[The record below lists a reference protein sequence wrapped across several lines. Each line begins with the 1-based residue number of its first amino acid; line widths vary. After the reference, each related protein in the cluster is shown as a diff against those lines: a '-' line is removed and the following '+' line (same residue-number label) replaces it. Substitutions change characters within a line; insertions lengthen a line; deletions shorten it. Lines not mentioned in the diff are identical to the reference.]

1 LVIVFRAFRFGNAF
15 AFCNCMI
22 LLIWSSDRA
31 QDCARAI
38 ERAFQRQVRVVSD
51 LQQACEHLLTEE
63 YSAVLI
69 DQWITE
75 VEPGQAD
82 FLFHHLGTAAPV
94 FVNFGISGVERIVRE
109 LRAALNRRGRETM
122 LARHNARIALR
133 NELKDEV
140 TALLLSCGI
149 ALSEPGPDETT
160 LTRLRCINEVANR
173 IKDKLT
179 ISEEESQAE
188 EAATN
193 TAKVQSATA

>member
-1 LVIVFRAFRFGNAF
+1 
-15 AFCNCMI
+15 MI

-38 ERAFQRQVRVVSD
+38 ERAFQRQVRVVSN
-51 LQQACEHLLTEE
+51 LQQACEHLQSEE
-63 YSAVLI
+63 YSAVLV

-75 VEPGQAD
+75 AEPGQAD

-140 TALLLSCGI
+140 TALLLCCGI
-149 ALSEPGPDETT
+149 ALSEPGLDEAT
-160 LTRLRCINEVANR
+160 LARLRTIDEVANK
-173 IKDKLT
+173 IKEKLT
-179 ISEEESQAE
+179 ISEEGCEAVTTP
-188 EAATN
+188 AATPK
-193 TAKVQSATA
+193 AQSASA

>member
-1 LVIVFRAFRFGNAF
+1 
-15 AFCNCMI
+15 MI

-38 ERAFQRQVRVVSD
+38 ERAFQRQVRVVSN
-51 LQQACEHLLTEE
+51 LQQACEHLQSEE
-63 YSAVLI
+63 YSAVLV

-75 VEPGQAD
+75 AEPGQAD

-140 TALLLSCGI
+140 TALLLCCGI
-149 ALSEPGPDETT
+149 ALSEPGLDEAT
-160 LTRLRCINEVANR
+160 LARLRTIDEVANK
-173 IKDKLT
+173 IKEKLT
-179 ISEEESQAE
+179 ISEEEC
-188 EAATN
+188 EAAT
-193 TAKVQSATA
+193 TPAATPKAQSASA

>member
-1 LVIVFRAFRFGNAF
+1 
-15 AFCNCMI
+15 MI

-38 ERAFQRQVRVVSD
+38 ERAFQRPVRVVSD
-51 LQQACEHLLTEE
+51 LQEACEHLQSEE
-63 YSAVLI
+63 YSAVLV

-75 VEPGQAD
+75 AEPGQAD

-140 TALLLSCGI
+140 TALLLCCGI
-149 ALSEPGPDETT
+149 ALSEPGMDEAT
-160 LTRLRCINEVANR
+160 LARLHTIDEVANK
-173 IKDKLT
+173 IKEKLT
-179 ISEEESQAE
+179 ISEEES
-188 EAATN
+188 EAAATP
-193 TAKVQSATA
+193 AAPPKAQSASA

>member
-1 LVIVFRAFRFGNAF
+1 
-15 AFCNCMI
+15 MI

-51 LQQACEHLLTEE
+51 LQQACEQLQTEE

-122 LARHNARIALR
+122 VARHNARIALR

-149 ALSEPGPDETT
+149 ALSEPSPDEITME
-160 LTRLRCINEVANR
+160 RLRCINELANR

>member
-1 LVIVFRAFRFGNAF
+1 
-15 AFCNCMI
+15 MI

-31 QDCARAI
+31 KDCASAI
-38 ERAFQRQVRVVSD
+38 EHAFQRPVRVVAN
-51 LQQACEHLLTEE
+51 LQQACEHLQNEE

-75 VEPGQAD
+75 AEPGQAD

-94 FVNFGISGVERIVRE
+94 FVNFGISGIERIVRE
-109 LRAALNRRGRETM
+109 LRAAFNRRGRETM

-149 ALSEPGPDETT
+149 ALSESGLSDSALARVKTIE
-160 LTRLRCINEVANR
+160 EVANR
-173 IKDKLT
+173 IKEKLT
-179 ISEEESQAE
+179 VSEEEFPDTP
-188 EAATN
+188 ATS
-193 TAKVQSATA
+193 ASGQKVQAASA

>member
-1 LVIVFRAFRFGNAF
+1 
-15 AFCNCMI
+15 MI

-38 ERAFQRQVRVVSD
+38 ERAFQRQVRVVSN
-51 LQQACEHLLTEE
+51 LQEACEHLQSEE
-63 YSAVLI
+63 YSAVLV

-75 VEPGQAD
+75 AEPGQAD

-140 TALLLSCGI
+140 TALLLCCGI
-149 ALSEPGPDETT
+149 ALSEPALDEAT
-160 LTRLRCINEVANR
+160 LARLHTIDEVANK
-173 IKDKLT
+173 IKEKLT
-179 ISEEESQAE
+179 ISEEESEVVASP
-188 EAATN
+188 AAPPK
-193 TAKVQSATA
+193 AQSASA

>member
-1 LVIVFRAFRFGNAF
+1 
-15 AFCNCMI
+15 MI

-51 LQQACEHLLTEE
+51 LQQACEHLQSEE
-63 YSAVLI
+63 YSAVLV

-75 VEPGQAD
+75 AEPGQAD

-149 ALSEPGPDETT
+149 ALSEPGLDETT
-160 LTRLRCINEVANR
+160 LARLRMIDEVANK
-173 IKDKLT
+173 IKEKLT
-179 ISEEESQAE
+179 ISEEEGETVTAP
-188 EAATN
+188 AAP
-193 TAKVQSATA
+193 AKAHSANA

>member
-1 LVIVFRAFRFGNAF
+1 
-15 AFCNCMI
+15 MI

-38 ERAFQRQVRVVSD
+38 ERAFQRQVRVVSN
-51 LQQACEHLLTEE
+51 LQQACEHLQSEE
-63 YSAVLI
+63 YSAVLV

-75 VEPGQAD
+75 AEPGQAD

-140 TALLLSCGI
+140 TALLLCCGI
-149 ALSEPGPDETT
+149 ALSEPGLDEAT
-160 LTRLRCINEVANR
+160 LARLRTIDEVANK
-173 IKDKLT
+173 IKEKLT
-179 ISEEESQAE
+179 ISEEECEAVTTP
-188 EAATN
+188 AATPK
-193 TAKVQSATA
+193 AQSASA